1 MRYVFDLD
9 GVICQLKTSNQT
21 YEEVIPNKQVIKIIN
36 QLKENENYI
45 IIHTA
50 RHMKTCKG
58 DVVKVKEKIGK
69 ITEKWL
75 KKWNVNYDELIFG
88 KPHGDVYIDDLGI
101 TFSSADNLSNELDKM
116 KMNFVIPMAGEGKRF
131 KNSGVKKPKFMI
143 KYKEKMLFDWA
154 MESLPIDFIH
164 KIYFVCLK
172 EHEINFSVKEFI
184 KNHMKIFSKN
194 IDFEVILIDKKTRG
208 QAESVLATK
217 QNINNK
223 RSLLIFNIDSHFKS
237 SRLKSNLKS
246 LKNKNIDGL
255 IGTCYSKNPMLSF
268 VKKSNKGFV
277 TKIKEKKVISDL
289 ASTGLYVFT
298 KGSDFVKNTEYMI
311 NKNIRIKNE
320 FYISE
325 IYNIM
330 INKKKKFIVDTSE
343 EFIDLGT
350 PENLKKL

>member
-36 QLKENENYI
+36 DLKKKEHYI

-50 RHMKTCKG
+50 RHMKTCNG
-58 DVVKVKEKIGK
+58 DVTKVKQKIGK

-75 KKWNVNYDELIFG
+75 QKWNVNYDELIFG
-88 KPHGDVYIDDLGI
+88 KPHGDVYIDDLGM
-101 TFSSADNLSNELDKM
+101 TFSSADNLTNELDKM
-116 KMNFVIPMAGEGKRF
+116 KMNFVIPMAGEGRRF
-131 KNSGVKKPKFMI
+131 KDSGIKKPKFMI

-154 MESLPIDFIH
+154 MESLPIDLAH
-164 KIYFVCLK
+164 KIYFICLK
-172 EHEINFSVKEFI
+172 EHENEFLVKKFI
-184 KNHMKIFSKN
+184 KSHMKKISKN
-194 IDFEVILIDKKTRG
+194 INFEIILINKKTRG
-208 QAESVLATK
+208 QAESVLTVK
-217 QNINNK
+217 QEINNDK
-223 RSLLIFNIDSHFKS
+223 SLLIFNIDSYFKS

-246 LKNKNIDGL
+246 LKNRKLDGL
-255 IGTCYSKNPMLSF
+255 IGVCYSKNPMLSF
-268 VKKSNKGFV
+268 VKKSDKGLV
-277 TKIKEKKVISDL
+277 TKIKEKEVISDL
-289 ASTGLYVFT
+289 ASTGMYVFT

-320 FYISE
+320 FYVSE

-330 INKKKKFIVDTSE
+330 IKKKKNFIVDTSE

-350 PENLKKL
+350 PENLEIL

>member
-101 TFSSADNLSNELDKM
+101 TFSSADNLINELDNI

-131 KNSGVKKPKFMI
+131 KNTGIKKPKFMI
-143 KYKEKMLFDWA
+143 KYKEKILFDWA
-154 MESLPIDFIH
+154 IESLPMDLVH
-164 KIYFVCLK
+164 KIYFICLK
-172 EHEINFSVKEFI
+172 EHEKNFSVKKLI
-184 KNHMKIFSKN
+184 KSHMKKISKN
-194 IDFEVILIDKKTRG
+194 IDFEIIFINKKTRG
-208 QAESVLATK
+208 QAESVLAAK
-217 QNINNK
+217 QNINNE
-223 RSLLIFNIDSHFKS
+223 RSLLIFNIDSYFKS

-246 LKNKNIDGL
+246 LKNRGMDGL
-255 IGTCYSKNPMLSF
+255 IGVCYSKNPMLSF
-268 VKKSNKGFV
+268 VKKTDKGFI
-277 TKIKEKKVISDL
+277 TKIKEKEVISNL

-311 NKNIRIKNE
+311 NKDIKIKNE

-330 INKKKKFIVDTSE
+330 IKKKKKFIVDTSE

>member
-1 MRYVFDLD
+1 VRYVFDLD

-21 YEEVIPNKQVIKIIN
+21 YEEVIPNTQVIKIIN
-36 QLKENENYI
+36 ELKENGDYI

-50 RHMKTCKG
+50 RHMKTCEG
-58 DVVKVKEKIGK
+58 DVVKVKQKIGK

-75 KKWNVNYDELIFG
+75 EKWNVNYDELIFG

-101 TFSSADNLSNELDKM
+101 TFSSADNLSSELDNI

-131 KNSGVKKPKFMI
+131 KDTGIKKPKFMI

-154 MESLPIDFIH
+154 MESLPIDLVH
-164 KIYFVCLK
+164 KIYFICLK
-172 EHEINFSVKEFI
+172 QHESDFSVKEFI
-184 KNHMKIFSKN
+184 KSHMGKISKN

-208 QAESVLATK
+208 QAESVLAAK

-223 RSLLIFNIDSHFKS
+223 RSLLIFNIDSYFKS

-246 LKNKNIDGL
+246 LRNRNVDGL
-255 IGTCYSKNPMLSF
+255 MGVCYSNNPVLSF
-268 VKKSNKGFV
+268 VKKSDKGFV
-277 TKIKEKKVISDL
+277 TKIKEKEVISDL

-298 KGSDFVKNTEYMI
+298 KGSDFIKNTEYMI
-311 NKNIRIKNE
+311 NKDVRIKNE

-330 INKKKKFIVDTSE
+330 IKKEKKFIIDTSE
-343 EFIDLGT
+343 EFMDLGT